1 MSLNCSLENPRR
13 GNVFDVGFRIVGFC
27 YGSFAFGNENH
38 KTYTTGHLNPR
49 GCLIGHPF
57 KWCESEKPLLCMLVV
72 LMIN

>member
-38 KTYTTGHLNPR
+38 KTYTIGHLNPR
-49 GCLIGHPF
+49 GCLIGHP
-57 KWCESEKPLLCMLVV
+57 LLLNGANQRSHTFVCL
-72 LMIN
+72 